1 MIVIVLIIVVVYS
14 PLHNSY
20 RKLWLFFV
28 YISQIPLP
36 VVILFAKIRELD
48 VFVQINQIFVLV
60 HFENIVVHICQFH
73 IFFKII
79 VYKNFI

>member
-14 PLHNSY
+14 PLHISY

-48 VFVQINQIFVLV
+48 VFVEINQIFFYL
-60 HFENIVVHICQFH
+60 
-73 IFFKII
+73 
-79 VYKNFI
+79 